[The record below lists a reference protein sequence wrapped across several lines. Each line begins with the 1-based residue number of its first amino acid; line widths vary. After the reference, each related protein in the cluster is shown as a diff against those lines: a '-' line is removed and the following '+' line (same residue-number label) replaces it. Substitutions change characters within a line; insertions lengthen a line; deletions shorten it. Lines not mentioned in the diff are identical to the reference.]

1 MIQETVARKYAR
13 ALMELAKEDGKEE
26 RYGKEILSFYHMLNS
41 DKKLWNFFIGPSESS
56 EVKRDALEK
65 ILPKFKFSKV
75 VNNFIRLLLDK
86 ERLSFI
92 GDIVDTYNSLL
103 DEAKGRVRAKIVSAS
118 PLTKAEVN
126 KIVKGLTAAVGKEI
140 VADISID
147 PEIIGGIVAQV
158 GGLVFDGSI
167 KTQLENISYN
177 LKKGYIN

>member
-13 ALMELAKEDGKEE
+13 ALMELAVEDGKEE
-26 RYGKEILSFYHMLNS
+26 RYGKEILSFSTVLKS
-41 DKKLWNFFIGPSESS
+41 DKKLWNFFIGPSGSLEI
-56 EVKRDALEK
+56 KRDALEK
-65 ILPKFKFSKV
+65 ILPKLKFSKV

-92 GDIVDTYNSLL
+92 GDIVEIYNSLL

-126 KIVKGLTAAVGKEI
+126 KIVKGLTVAVGKEI
-140 VADISID
+140 VADVDID
-147 PEIIGGIVAQV
+147 PEIIGGIVAHV

-177 LKKGYIN
+177 LKKGYVN